1 MSAHPVVPPTADR
14 KRPRLFHAGQS
25 IYLPRAA
32 VIAYARP
39 DSPAGRTLVRDAAR
53 DHRLWNLAYHRA
65 PRSVLL
71 CRDGAVYL
79 VGATTA
85 EIKARLRAAE
95 GETA

>member
-1 MSAHPVVPPTADR
+1 MSAHPAAPSVTYCTPS
-14 KRPRLFHAGQS
+14 RLFHAGQS